1 MAEYPKLTVLFEE
14 LRGKTFEV
22 NKETMSI
29 GRRDSNDICIPE
41 GSLSGHHADIIRK
54 EKDGKVTYIL
64 RDNDSTN
71 GTRINNVPLTG
82 EAELKNSDLILFGG
96 VEVLFDGSDT
106 PAGKEH
112 YTKSHTID
120 ISELYSTLTSAPAM
134 TNLSPFAGTDDDKK
148 GIMTQKVTVAVIIF
162 ISLLLVAFV
171 GFIVFKALTLKE
183 NPQSNNMLPHHT
195 VSAHL
200 KV

>member
-1 MAEYPKLTVLFEE
+1 MAEYPKLTVLFEQ

-29 GRRDSNDICIPE
+29 GRRDTNDICIPE

-96 VEVLFDGSDT
+96 VEVLFDGSENNGDR
-106 PAGKEH
+106 GN
-112 YTKSHTID
+112 YTQSHTID
-120 ISELYSTLTSAPAM
+120 ISELDSTLTSAPAL
-134 TNLSPFAGTDDDKK
+134 TNLSPFAGIEDNKK
-148 GIMTQKVTVAVIIF
+148 GGMSQKIMVGVIVGA
-162 ISLLLVAFV
+162 SLLLIAFV
-171 GFIVFKALTLKE
+171 AWIVIKSATLGNQGQSSIAKPVIQYKA
-183 NPQSNNMLPHHT
+183 
-195 VSAHL
+195 
-200 KV
+200 

>member
-1 MAEYPKLTVLFEE
+1 MADYPKLTVLFEK

-41 GSLSGHHADIIRK
+41 SSLSGHHADIIRQ
-54 EKDGKVTYIL
+54 EKDGKVIYIL

-82 EAELKNSDLILFGG
+82 EAVLKNSDLILFGG
-96 VEVLFDGSDT
+96 VEVLFDGSET
-106 PAGKEH
+106 AAEKGN

-120 ISELYSTLTSAPAM
+120 ISELDSTLTSAPAL
-134 TNLSPFAGTDDDKK
+134 TNLSPFAGSENNKK
-148 GIMTQKVTVAVIIF
+148 SPMTQKIMVAVIIL

-171 GFIVFKALTLKE
+171 AFIVFKSATLSSQQSSVNTFPALT
-183 NPQSNNMLPHHT
+183 
-195 VSAHL
+195 HL